1 MNVSLGT
8 GDSQA
13 IHDRAFANIGKQ
25 INQIC
30 CQVNTALNAQINSG
44 SNFMAFGVSGS
55 SCGNNGTPKTDT
67 LQIQCRDYTTN
78 YGVTSLNDILV
89 VKGDSTG
96 IPFDKNNITA
106 SSTNVAAS
114 STKIE
119 VNDNKVKVTYKNDTI
134 PTNRRNYPQNYNL
147 TLAVTGDK
155 KIPVTNFTV
164 DFGLDLNQNGNVDM
178 YKLKAANAGD
188 WKYNGTTLKSPYV
201 AVNGDTQTIFRVNNF
216 SNVDAETYWTCTDD
230 NGVEVSLLKVNPVHA
245 DSSIVPTNGAAAWLA
260 ADILKA
266 AQDQNPDFAP
276 NGKMRCSILV
286 TTPAANQASGV
297 EIMTINGGRDRV
309 IPFN

>member
-13 IHDRAFANIGKQ
+13 IHDTAIANIGKQ
-25 INQIC
+25 VDQIC

-44 SNFMAFGVSGS
+44 SNFMAFGVSGN

-67 LQIQCRDYTTN
+67 LQIQCTDYTTN

-89 VKGDSTG
+89 LKGDSTG
-96 IPFDKNNITA
+96 IPFDKNNMTA

-114 STKIE
+114 NTKIE

-134 PTNRRNYPQNYNL
+134 PTNTLTTQNYNL

-164 DFGLDLNQNGNVDM
+164 DFGLDLNKNGNVDM
-178 YKLKAANAGD
+178 YKLKAADAGS
-188 WKYNGTTLKSPYV
+188 WTYNGTTLRSPYV
-201 AVNGDTQTIFRVNNF
+201 AVNGDTQTVFRVNNT
-216 SNVDAETYWTCTDD
+216 SNVDAEAYWTCTDD
-230 NGVEVSLLKVNPVHA
+230 NGVTVSLLKVNPVHA
-245 DSSIVPTNGAAAWLA
+245 DSSIVPTNGAAAWVASDILA
-260 ADILKA
+260 A
-266 AQDQNPDFAP
+266 AQAQNPDFAP
-276 NGKMRCSILV
+276 NGKMRCSVLV
-286 TTPAANQASGV
+286 TTPNPGQASGV